1 MPAVTIN
8 HDDDAFTR
16 NVASRISRLTLE
28 GKAPWLTDHA
38 AGDAEVTYYP
48 FIDPAPIYGGVNA
61 VLLDL
66 VAAER
71 GFKDPRWI
79 PMAMV
84 ESKGLAPKYGEKPV
98 CLAFRN
104 RFVEVTD
111 TNPLDGTVA
120 TALTNSAKRISYY
133 YVYNAEQV
141 RGVPPLQ
148 KDRNTTLIQKKTE
161 NAIRNTSVRRASEVL
176 KAFANQLPSHNCE
189 AKETLAAIAKYRLA
203 CQLRLPYK
211 AEVNVEKLKREVQ
224 KVDRESLMRAAY
236 FAANDATIA
245 TNPEKALVVE
255 PRRTVQRDP
264 ELARSKRTRSL
275 EL

>member
-1 MPAVTIN
+1 MTIDR
-8 HDDDAFTR
+8 DDDAYYR
-16 NVASRISRLTLE
+16 EVASRIGKMTLE
-28 GKAPWLTDHA
+28 GKAPWLKDHA
-38 AGDAEVTYYP
+38 AGEAEVSYYP

-71 GFKDPRWI
+71 DFKDPRWV

-84 ESKGLAPKYGEKPV
+84 ESNKLTPKYGEKPV

-120 TALTNSAKRISYY
+120 SALSNNAKKISYY
-133 YVYNAEQV
+133 YVYNAEQI
-141 RGVPPLQ
+141 RGMPPLQ
-148 KDRNTTLIQKKTE
+148 KDRDTALVAKKTD
-161 NAIRNTSVRRASEVL
+161 NALKNTGVRRVSEIIRS
-176 KAFANQLPSHNCE
+176 FSSQLPNHNCE

-211 AEVNVEKLKREVQ
+211 AEVNRERLNREAQ
-224 KVDRESLMRAAY
+224 KGDRDSLLRAAY
-236 FAANDATIA
+236 FASNDASA
-245 TNPEKALVVE
+245 VTNPEAALVVE
-255 PRRTVQRDP
+255 RRRTVQRDP
-264 ELARSKRTRSL
+264 ELSRKSRGIER
-275 EL
+275 